1 MLIACRAVALRRRI
15 EHLLANISEL
25 NVDVHGKTF
34 ANSSSSRL
42 SHAGGMGTAH
52 GNVAF
57 MASPRRD
64 QFPGFIRSRHART
77 ASDGRGARSEER
89 RVGKE
94 WGSRRT
100 GAKLR

>member
-15 EHLLANISEL
+15 ERLLANISEL

-77 ASDGRGARSEER
+77 ASDGRGADRIGASLHQCLRWEGRSP
-89 RVGKE
+89 
-94 WGSRRT
+94 
-100 GAKLR
+100 GAA